1 MKYFIAIL
9 ISLLSLTSCASSHVS
24 HHSHHSTHH
33 STHRSY
39 SHPSV
44 PHHSR
49 PKTYNAGPKYHQ
61 SPINES
67 QVIKYGNR
75 FYFPIF
81 NHHTSKND
89 TIWGN
94 SENEVITEVN
104 STIENED
111 KNGVTF
117 ILVMLFIFMIFALIM
132 FKYKVFGK

>member
-9 ISLLSLTSCASSHVS
+9 ISLLSLTSCASSHAS

-33 STHRSY
+33 SY

-49 PKTYNAGPKYHQ
+49 PKTYNASPKYHQ
-61 SPINES
+61 NSINES
-67 QVIKYGNR
+67 QVIKYGSR

-94 SENEVITEVN
+94 SENEVVTEVN
-104 STIENED
+104 STIEKED
-111 KNGVTF
+111 TDGTTF

-132 FKYKVFGK
+132 FKYRVFGK